1 MFKDFPLNE
10 KPNQRLILA
19 SASPR
24 RLDLLRQIGVFP
36 DKIIPA
42 DIDEAITKSDTPRSL
57 ALRLAKSKAVKVSYN
72 YEGYFILGA
81 DTVVSVGSRILSKPI
96 NSEQARDFLKLLSG
110 RRSRVFGGVALLS
123 PSHEMRHRVVETM
136 VKFKRLSEQEI
147 NYYIASGE
155 WEGKAGS
162 YAIQGI
168 ASKFIP
174 SINGSYSNIVGL
186 PLYETAQLM
195 FGLGFNK

>member
-1 MFKDFPLNE
+1 MNE

-57 ALRLAKSKAVKVSYN
+57 ALRLAKSKVVKVSYN
-72 YEGYFILGA
+72 YEGYFVLGA

>member
-1 MFKDFPLNE
+1 MFRDFPLNE
-10 KPNQRLILA
+10 KPKQRLILA

-42 DIDEAITKSDTPRSL
+42 NIDEGIIKTDTPRSL
-57 ALRLAKSKAVKVSYN
+57 ALRLAKAKAVNVFHDCN
-72 YEGYFILGA
+72 GYYVLGA
-81 DTVVSVGSRILSKPI
+81 DTVVAVGSRILAKPV
-96 NSEQARDFLKLLSG
+96 NSEQARGCLKLLSG
-110 RRSRVFGGVALLS
+110 RRSRVFGGIALLS
-123 PSHEMRHRVVETM
+123 PSREIRHRVVETK
-136 VKFKRLSEQEI
+136 VKFKKLSEQEI
-147 NYYIASGE
+147 NSYIESGE

-186 PLYETAQLM
+186 PLYETSQLM
-195 FGLGFNK
+195 FGLGFAI

>member
-1 MFKDFPLNE
+1 LNE

-72 YEGYFILGA
+72 YEGYFVLGA

-147 NYYIASGE
+147 NDYIASGE

>member
-1 MFKDFPLNE
+1 LNE

-72 YEGYFILGA
+72 YEGYFVLGA

-147 NYYIASGE
+147 NDYIASGE

-195 FGLGFNK
+195 FGFGFNK

>member
-1 MFKDFPLNE
+1 MNE

-72 YEGYFILGA
+72 YEGYFVLGA

>member
-72 YEGYFILGA
+72 YEGYFVLGA

>member
-1 MFKDFPLNE
+1 MNE

-72 YEGYFILGA
+72 YEGYFVLGA

-147 NYYIASGE
+147 NYYVASGE

>member
-10 KPNQRLILA
+10 KPKQRLILA

-42 DIDEAITKSDTPRSL
+42 NIDEGIIKTDTPRSL
-57 ALRLAKSKAVKVSYN
+57 ALRLAKAKAVNVFHDCN
-72 YEGYFILGA
+72 GYYVLGA
-81 DTVVSVGSRILSKPI
+81 DTVVAVGSRILAKPV
-96 NSEQARDFLKLLSG
+96 NSEQARGCLKLLSG
-110 RRSRVFGGVALLS
+110 RRSRVFGGIALLS
-123 PSHEMRHRVVETM
+123 PSLEIRHRVVETK
-136 VKFKRLSEQEI
+136 VKFKKLSEQEI
-147 NYYIASGE
+147 NSYIESGE

-186 PLYETAQLM
+186 PLYETSQLM
-195 FGLGFNK
+195 FGLGFTI

>member
-57 ALRLAKSKAVKVSYN
+57 ALRLAKSKVVKVSYN
-72 YEGYFILGA
+72 YEGYFVLGA

>member
-1 MFKDFPLNE
+1 MNE

-57 ALRLAKSKAVKVSYN
+57 ALRLAKSKAVKVSYD
-72 YEGYFILGA
+72 YEGYFVLGA

-195 FGLGFNK
+195 FGLGFSK

>member
-1 MFKDFPLNE
+1 M
-10 KPNQRLILA
+10 A

-72 YEGYFILGA
+72 YEGYFVLGA

-147 NYYIASGE
+147 NDYIASGE

>member
-1 MFKDFPLNE
+1 MIE
-10 KPNQRLILA
+10 KLKPKLILA

-24 RLDLLRQIGVFP
+24 RSDLLRQIGVFP

-42 DIDEAITKSDTPRSL
+42 DIDEGIIKSDTPRKL
-57 ALRLAKSKAVKVSYN
+57 ALRLAKAKASAVRESHDCN
-72 YEGYFILGA
+72 GYFVLGA
-81 DTVVSVGSRILSKPI
+81 DTVVSVGSRILPKPV
-96 NSEQARDFLKLLSG
+96 NSEQARGCLKLLSG
-110 RRSRVFGGVALLS
+110 RRSRVFGGVVILS
-123 PSHEMRHRVVETM
+123 PSNDLRHRVVETV
-136 VKFKRLSEQEI
+136 VKFKKLSELEI
-147 NYYIASGE
+147 DSYIVSGE

-195 FGLGFNK
+195 FGLGFEI

>member
-1 MFKDFPLNE
+1 LNE

-72 YEGYFILGA
+72 YEGYFVLGA

>member
-1 MFKDFPLNE
+1 MNE

-57 ALRLAKSKAVKVSYN
+57 ALRLAKSKVVKVSYN
-72 YEGYFILGA
+72 YEGYFVLGA

-195 FGLGFNK
+195 FSLGFNK

>member
-1 MFKDFPLNE
+1 MNE

-72 YEGYFILGA
+72 YEGYFVLGA

-147 NYYIASGE
+147 NDYIASGE

>member
-1 MFKDFPLNE
+1 LFKDFPLNE

-72 YEGYFILGA
+72 YEGYFVLGA

-147 NYYIASGE
+147 NDYIASGE

-195 FGLGFNK
+195 FGFGFNK

>member
-1 MFKDFPLNE
+1 LFKDFPLNE

-72 YEGYFILGA
+72 YEGYFVLGA

>member
-72 YEGYFILGA
+72 YEGYFVLGA

-147 NYYIASGE
+147 NDYIASGE

>member
-1 MFKDFPLNE
+1 MNE

-72 YEGYFILGA
+72 YEEYFVLGA